1 MSNLLKFF
9 LFIIII
15 IFSISIFAQTG
26 TLKIF
31 SEIDSINVYLDDV
44 YHGNGKSPIES
55 IPVGS
60 HYLKLLKNDIII
72 FSELVNISDNVVT
85 SILLK
90 DTPGIRKK
98 LLEGLSAEIK
108 SYNAEK
114 ITLNIEMVNNQ
125 PSSWF
130 LIQNNNIITQK
141 NFAEIIGD
149 NSILEKVNKS
159 NNIATILRCVGAP
172 FVIGGGFLYVLSF
185 IKMIQEEPLYPGAS
199 SSFGAGWFNIIVLG
213 AVPLAIGITLIKVS
227 NQSNSYM
234 TLDYAIEKVKEYN
247 NKLKIKWGL
256 PLDFEE

>member
-141 NFAEIIGD
+141 NQKKIEITSKGRGR
-149 NSILEKVNKS
+149 NRGPQQKL
-159 NNIATILRCVGAP
+159 
-172 FVIGGGFLYVLSF
+172 
-185 IKMIQEEPLYPGAS
+185 
-199 SSFGAGWFNIIVLG
+199 
-213 AVPLAIGITLIKVS
+213 VPLAIHSFCQLAAFPSSMRPAVTKASPISHPPFAVAPRIKARE
-227 NQSNSYM
+227 NSIS
-234 TLDYAIEKVKEYN
+234 LS
-247 NKLKIKWGL
+247 
-256 PLDFEE
+256 